1 MYDLFRF
8 EGNIQKLEVY
18 EGKLNTLNNIGD
30 SQISSSA
37 ILSTV
42 AESVSLGAQTFFLAS
57 KSRLHVQSVVIEI
70 DGKICIS
77 QFHRALLK
85 ENEYI
90 ICIAKKIGEN
100 LYELY
105 SILSPETGLLHM
117 QVGMGGSVKK
127 SYESVIKGGRVWYL
141 LGVAIIAIILILSG
155 DFNKEN
161 LLSWGGVLFLFYF
174 ILFYILK
181 KSFESIRHFSEKSE
195 EIFKIYGFE
204 NPLEIFLLSG
214 RHYSDDY
221 KILLESVYEYRK
233 VIKKDPYPESYIGQ
247 IKRNV

>member
-1 MYDLFRF
+1 MYEMLKF
-8 EGNIQKLEVY
+8 EGRIQRLEIY
-18 EGKLNTLNNIGD
+18 DDSLSAFGKSGD
-30 SQISSSA
+30 TQITVSA
-37 ILSTV
+37 ILSDV
-42 AESVSLGAQTFFLAS
+42 AESVSLSAQTVFLAS
-57 KSRLHVQSVVIEI
+57 HSRLHVQSVVIEI

-141 LGVAIIAIILILSG
+141 LGVAIISIVLILSG

-174 ILFYILK
+174 IL
-181 KSFESIRHFSEKSE
+181 
-195 EIFKIYGFE
+195 
-204 NPLEIFLLSG
+204 
-214 RHYSDDY
+214 YS
-221 KILLESVYEYRK
+221 
-233 VIKKDPYPESYIGQ
+233 
-247 IKRNV
+247 